1 MKTKIKGI
9 LGSTQRS
16 LKVFTHRVRVFA
28 ALLFGIKKPRMAKI
42 VDSII
47 FELRLLSLMVFIVI
61 CFYIFNIVL
70 DNPTQSGITQLI
82 VKFNAAVSIII
93 LILMFRVLFRLN
105 SNLNHRC
112 DIPVT
117 KCDECKKYSKVE
129 EAKENK
135 AIKYSKLTESK
146 HDRE

>member
-16 LKVFTHRVRVFA
+16 IKYFLHRVRVFG
-28 ALLFGIKKPRMAKI
+28 ALLFGVKKPRMAKI

-47 FELRLLSLMVFIVI
+47 FELRLLSLMIFIVI
-61 CFYIFNIVL
+61 CFYIFNILL

-82 VKFNAAVSIII
+82 IKFNAAVSIVI
-93 LILMFRVLFRLN
+93 LVLMFRVLFRLN

-117 KCDECKKYSKVE
+117 QCDDCKKLS
-129 EAKENK
+129 NK
-135 AIKYSKLTESK
+135 TIKYTKTTESK
-146 HDRE
+146 HDRD